1 MEGTGGHLS
10 VESTSRAGGN
20 YASSNTIPAR
30 YGNNVQITTSRIT
43 TDKGDLA
50 SGQMTAAKPEGASVG
65 TKATVGSASGGT
77 RSYQFY

>member
-10 VESTSRAGGN
+10 VESSSRAGG

-43 TDKGDLA
+43 TDKG
-50 SGQMTAAKPEGASVG
+50 
-65 TKATVGSASGGT
+65 
-77 RSYQFY
+77 